1 MSDSYPALLADWG
14 LAAEV
19 LPPAAIA
26 ALMGI
31 LFLQSGLDKVLDYG
45 GNKAW
50 LTGHFA
56 ESPLKGTVPLLLPT
70 ITLLE
75 CAAGAFSAVGAVQ
88 LLLSGQ
94 SPLAF
99 WGLLFSAASLL
110 MLFFGQRLAK
120 DYAGAATLVPYF
132 IAAVAGLYLLS

>member
-1 MSDSYPALLADWG
+1 MSNSFPALLADWG
-14 LAAEV
+14 IEAAV

-26 ALMGI
+26 AFMGI

-56 ESPLKGTVPLLLPT
+56 ESPLKGTVPLLLPAL
-70 ITLLE
+70 TLVE
-75 CAAGAFSAVGAVQ
+75 CAAGLFSAIGCVQ
-88 LLLSGQ
+88 LIISGTSALAYWGLLLSV
-94 SPLAF
+94 L
-99 WGLLFSAASLL
+99 SLL

-120 DYAGAATLVPYF
+120 DYPGAATLVPYF
-132 IAAVAGLYLLS
+132 IAAIAGLFLLS